1 MAKKYLTPTEVADLL
16 MVAPVTVR
24 QWAQKGL
31 IEARTTAGG
40 HRRFTMEAV
49 RAFASEMGMELA
61 GLDTGLDRSRILVVD
76 DDRQFNGFLVALF
89 QQQFPEL
96 NVDVAYDGFDAGR
109 QIQRVHPY
117 LVLLDIMMPGLDGVE
132 VCKRLKAEPETAAI
146 RVIAMTGHHTPE
158 LEQRILAAGA
168 ERLLKKPFST
178 AELVAACGL
187 SGQEAD

>member
-1 MAKKYLTPTEVADLL
+1 MAKKFLTPTEVAELL

-31 IEARTTAGG
+31 INARTTAGG
-40 HRRFTMEAV
+40 HRRFSIDAV
-49 RAFASEMGMELA
+49 REFAAQMGMELSEPGA
-61 GLDTGLDRSRILVVD
+61 DLDHDRLLIVD

-89 QQQFPEL
+89 KQRFPEL
-96 NVDVAYDGFDAGR
+96 KVDVAYDGFEAGR
-109 QIQRVHPY
+109 LLQRTRPH

-132 VCKRLKAEPETAAI
+132 VCRALKADPDTAAI

-178 AELVAACGL
+178 TDLIAACGFE
-187 SGQEAD
+187 GK